1 MKKTLTAILAIT
13 LSTTVMAQPETM
25 RIGEGKSHLLCQ
37 VFTEGKYF
45 CEDQAPAQGAAS
57 NTLILTYEEI
67 KNMGGK
73 SFAPVTEYKV
83 ASK

>member
-1 MKKTLTAILAIT
+1 MKTLTAILAIT
-13 LSTTVMAQPETM
+13 LSTAAMAQPDTM
-25 RIGEGKSHLLCQ
+25 KIGEGKNHLICQ
-37 VFTEGKYF
+37 IFTEGKYF

-67 KNMGGK
+67 KSMGGK

>member
-1 MKKTLTAILAIT
+1 MKTLTAILAIT
-13 LSTTVMAQPETM
+13 LSTTAMANPDIM
-25 RIGEGKSHLLCQ
+25 KIGEGKNHLICQ
-37 VFTEGKYF
+37 IFTEGKYF

-67 KNMGGK
+67 KSMGGK